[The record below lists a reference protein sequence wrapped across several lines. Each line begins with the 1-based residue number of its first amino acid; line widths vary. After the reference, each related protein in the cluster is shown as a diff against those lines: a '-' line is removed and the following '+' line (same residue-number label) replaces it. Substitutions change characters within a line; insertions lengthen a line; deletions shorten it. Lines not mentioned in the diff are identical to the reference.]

1 MAGKKREKPATGG
14 FRKDYDGLTLWHEDS
29 DYDVLEDS
37 KCRDIIKAG
46 GLEPTDEFVSA
57 IKAEISRYVYWR
69 KLEQG
74 APHGGGSG
82 RVSDFWEEHA
92 CKMIKLYES
101 FGGTYELG
109 RRNPS
114 RDNCKM
120 IKLYESFGGT
130 YELERRNPSRKN
142 PKGSVGSP
150 FLSFALAINEALAE
164 VSEFH
169 RIGRAPET
177 IARAIRRA
185 YQNAKDR

>member
-114 RDNCKM
+114 REN
-120 IKLYESFGGT
+120 
-130 YELERRNPSRKN
+130 LE
-142 PKGSVGSP
+142 GSVGSP
-150 FLSFALAINEALAE
+150 FLSFAVAISEALPK
-164 VSEFH
+164 EF
-169 RIGRAPET
+169 RRVGKGPEY
-177 IARAIRRA
+177 ARAIRRA
-185 YQNAKDR
+185 YQNAKGR

>member
-14 FRKDYDGLTLWHEDS
+14 FRKDYDGYTQWYEDS

-46 GLEPTDEFVSA
+46 GLKPTDEFVSA
-57 IKAEISRYVYWR
+57 FKTEISHYVYWR

-92 CKMIKLYES
+92 CKIIKLYES
-101 FGGTYELG
+101 FGGTYGLG

-114 RDNCKM
+114 
-120 IKLYESFGGT
+120 
-130 YELERRNPSRKN
+130 PKN
-142 PKGSVGSP
+142 TDGSVGSP
-150 FLSFALAINEALAE
+150 FLSFAVAINDALAE
-164 VSEFH
+164 ELKFH
-169 RIGRAPET
+169 RVGRAPGT

-185 YQNAKDR
+185 YQKAKGR

>member
-14 FRKDYDGLTLWHEDS
+14 FRKDYDGLTLWYEDS

-46 GLEPTDEFVSA
+46 GLKPTDEFVSA
-57 IKAEISRYVYWR
+57 IKAEVSRYVYWR

-82 RVSDFWEEHA
+82 RVSDFWEAHA
-92 CKMIKLYES
+92 CKIIKLYES

-114 RDNCKM
+114 RD
-120 IKLYESFGGT
+120 G
-130 YELERRNPSRKN
+130 
-142 PKGSVGSP
+142 VGSP
-150 FLSFALAINEALAE
+150 FLSFAVAINSALAE
-164 VSEFH
+164 ESEKKIKALAEELKFH
-169 RIGRAPET
+169 RVGRAPGT

-185 YQNAKDR
+185 YQNAKGR